1 MFNIDNLAVPELD
14 LVMPLFAKMALDMP
28 DRGDRVVDRRLDYQN
43 VLPYLYYLKMKQ
55 SPITYNYPLRVSGN
69 PLREMSNLGDELLDG
84 LNEWRNVQDIVRLT
98 FKGLSDVVK
107 KQGIAIDE
115 IQEQLNSKVNTSD
128 IPKYVQSP
136 GDTQISVENQ
146 DYINRVS
153 RTDLNLLKQEI
164 EEVKLGTI
172 GHARASSQLSARA
185 VDSEIQNL

>member
-84 LNEWRNVQDIVRLT
+84 LNEWRNV
-98 FKGLSDVVK
+98 
-107 KQGIAIDE
+107 
-115 IQEQLNSKVNTSD
+115 
-128 IPKYVQSP
+128 
-136 GDTQISVENQ
+136 
-146 DYINRVS
+146 
-153 RTDLNLLKQEI
+153 
-164 EEVKLGTI
+164 
-172 GHARASSQLSARA
+172 
-185 VDSEIQNL
+185 

>member
-1 MFNIDNLAVPELD
+1 
-14 LVMPLFAKMALDMP
+14 
-28 DRGDRVVDRRLDYQN
+28 
-43 VLPYLYYLKMKQ
+43 MKQ